1 MHQQMLLAHG
11 AGSGPPATWNLAMA
25 GILPWGWWKLD
36 ETAGAAVSA
45 PDSSG
50 NGRNGTYTAAGSQTT
65 GLFAGSTAAQLT
77 LGGRVSL
84 PSYTT
89 PATPAFTVGAVVR
102 TSHVVNAE
110 RQILSADTGS
120 AGGRIFQFRK
130 DQGTGA
136 RCAQAVLITPS
147 TVVVTGTVPIN
158 DGNSHLVIFVFDQ
171 SLAAGSGRMKVY
183 VDGVLDAQS
192 NTAVTVTSAL
202 TCALGIG
209 SRYGGANLGL
219 WTESMDEGFFLDRA
233 ISSTEVANLWA
244 ARNL

>member
-102 TSHVVNAE
+102 TSHVANAE
-110 RQILSADTGS
+110 RQILSADNTS
-120 AGGRIFQFRK
+120 GGRIFQFRK
-130 DQGTGA
+130 NQGTGA
-136 RCAQAVLITPS
+136 RPAEAVLITPA
-147 TVVVTGTVPIN
+147 TAVVTGTVAIN
-158 DGNSHLVIFVFDQ
+158 DGNPHLVIFVFDQ
-171 SLAAGSGRMKVY
+171 SLAAGSGRMKLY
-183 VDGVLDAQS
+183 VDGLPDGMS
-192 NTAVTVTSAL
+192 STAVTVTSGL